1 MLRSSLLKLFFF
13 TTVRKKRFLWILIT
27 FSVLSATLA
36 YLAYISFKNGL
47 DYIPYEDM
55 IYDTFNFTVAASIIF
70 AGDLVSEDFGSNVK
84 YILLQLGDR
93 SSLVISKF
101 LVSLFAVSLIG
112 YLIPLLSNLIVI
124 SVYKGL
130 PNLEYVG
137 ILYLYVITYTSLNSL
152 FSALFY
158 DKGSKVTIMINI
170 ILWEIAYFIYTS
182 FILQMNSIKQFY
194 YTSLPI
200 LAEGLYRYYYDVS
213 VGFSP
218 IKPDLEYTIL
228 VPVIVTI
235 IAIILTYIR
244 VRSIRI

>member
-1 MLRSSLLKLFFF
+1 MLRNSLLKLFFF
-13 TTVRKKRFLWILIT
+13 TTVRKKRFLWILVAFT
-27 FSVLSATLA
+27 VLSVMLA
-36 YLAYISFKNGL
+36 YLGYLSFKNGL
-47 DYIPYEDM
+47 DYVPYEDM
-55 IYDTFNFTVAASIIF
+55 IYDTFNFTVVASIIF

-112 YLIPLLSNLIVI
+112 YLIPMLSNLIVI

-137 ILYLYVITYTSLNSL
+137 ILYLYVIAYTSLNSL

-158 DKGSKVTIMINI
+158 DKGSKVTIMVNI
-170 ILWEIAYFIYTS
+170 ILWEIVYFIYTN
-182 FILQMNSIKQFY
+182 FILQINSMKQFY

-200 LAEGLYRYYYDVS
+200 LAEGLYKYYYNVS
-213 VGFSP
+213 TEFNP
-218 IKPDLEYTIL
+218 IKPNLEYAVL
-228 VPVIVTI
+228 VPVMVTI

-244 VRSIRI
+244 VRSIKI